1 MTVYFKIIFWNVT
14 KLKVLLYQF
23 TKDFVLTSGR
33 CRDLGRA
40 ISRV

>member
-1 MTVYFKIIFWNVT
+1 MTAYFKIIFWTVT
-14 KLKVLLYQF
+14 KLKVLLYEF
-23 TKDFVLTSGR
+23 TKDFVLTSGG